1 MTGATEPPL
10 AGLEERRTTVR
21 GARVRYFVGGRGPS
35 LVLVHGLGGAASNW
49 VELAPALVRSYRV
62 LALDLPGHGG
72 SSPLPAAP
80 SLTPFAD
87 VAASVA
93 EREGLLPAAVV
104 GHSLGGLVGLRLAL
118 RRPDAVRGLLLAASA
133 GISSGT
139 RAREVAVTTL
149 VLARPARL
157 VAPFRRLVARLE
169 WLRYPVF
176 GFFEVSDPAAFP
188 AAAVEG
194 FLAGPALHT
203 DVLSAGRALVADDPR
218 IDLDRVRCPC
228 LVLVG
233 ARDRMV
239 PVVDATEYARR
250 LRAPLRI
257 VPDCGHLV
265 IGERPDACV
274 EAIAE
279 LLEGAIPPAPPAP
292 GA

>member
-1 MTGATEPPL
+1 VTGATEPSP
-10 AGLEERRTTVR
+10 AGLEERWATVR
-21 GARVRYFVGGRGPS
+21 GVRVRYFLGGRGPS

-49 VELAPALVRSYRV
+49 VELTPALTESYRV

-87 VAASVA
+87 VVAAVA
-93 EREGLLPAAVV
+93 DRETLLPAAVV
-104 GHSLGGLVGLRLAL
+104 GHSFGGLVGLRLAL
-118 RRPDAVRGLLLAASA
+118 RRPEAVRALLLASAA

-139 RAREVAVTTL
+139 RAREVAVTAL

-157 VAPFRRLVARLE
+157 VAPFRRLVAELE

-176 GFFEVSDPAAFP
+176 GFFVVSDPAALSP
-188 AAAVEG
+188 AAVDG

-203 DVLSAGRALVADDPR
+203 DVLSGGRALVADDPR

-228 LVLVG
+228 LVLAG

-239 PVVDATEYARR
+239 PVADAIEYARR

-279 LLEGAIPPAPPAP
+279 LLG
-292 GA
+292 

>member
-1 MTGATEPPL
+1 
-10 AGLEERRTTVR
+10 VR
-21 GARVRYFVGGRGPS
+21 GARVRYFVGGAGPS

-49 VELAPALVRSYRV
+49 IELVPALVRSYRV

-72 SSPLPAAP
+72 SSPLPAAQ
-80 SLTPFAD
+80 SLSPFAD
-87 VAASVA
+87 VVAAVA

-104 GHSLGGLVGLRLAL
+104 GHSLGGVVGLRLAL
-118 RRPDAVRGLLLAASA
+118 RHPDAVGALLLAASA

-149 VLARPARL
+149 VLARPARV
-157 VAPFRRLVARLE
+157 VAPFRRLAARHS
-169 WLRYPVF
+169 WLRYLVF
-176 GFFEVSDPAAFP
+176 GFFEVSDPAALP
-188 AAAVEG
+188 PAAVEG

-218 IDLDRVRCPC
+218 LDLGAVRCPC
-228 LVLVG
+228 LVLAG

-239 PVVDATEYARR
+239 PVEDAIEYARR

-274 EAIAE
+274 EAIEE
-279 LLEGAIPPAPPAP
+279 LLR
-292 GA
+292 

>member
-1 MTGATEPPL
+1 MTGATEPRL
-10 AGLEERRTTVR
+10 AGLEERWATVR
-21 GARVRYFVGGRGPS
+21 GVRIRYFVGGGGPS

-49 VELAPALVRSYRV
+49 VELTPTLARSYRV

-72 SSPLPAAP
+72 SSPLPTAP

-87 VAASVA
+87 VVRAVA
-93 EREGLLPAAVV
+93 EREALLPAAVV

-118 RRPDAVRGLLLAASA
+118 RHPDAVRGLVLAASA

-176 GFFEVSDPAAFP
+176 GFFEVSDPAALS
-188 AAAVEG
+188 AGAVEG

-218 IDLDRVRCPC
+218 VDLGAVRCPC
-228 LVLVG
+228 LVLAG

-239 PVVDATEYARR
+239 PVADAIEYARR

-265 IGERPDACV
+265 IAERPDACFD
-274 EAIAE
+274 AIAE
-279 LLEGAIPPAPPAP
+279 LLR
-292 GA
+292 

>member
-1 MTGATEPPL
+1 MTGATEPRL
-10 AGLEERRTTVR
+10 TGLEERWTTVR
-21 GARVRYFVGGRGPS
+21 GARVRYFAGGRGPS
-35 LVLVHGLGGAASNW
+35 LVLVHGLGGAAANW

-87 VAASVA
+87 AVAAVA

-104 GHSLGGLVGLRLAL
+104 GHSFGGLVALRLAL
-118 RRPDAVRGLLLAASA
+118 RRPDAVRALLLASSA

-139 RAREVAVTTL
+139 RAREAAVTTL

-157 VAPFRRLVARLE
+157 VVPFRRLVARVE

-176 GFFEVSDPAAFP
+176 GFFLVSDPAALS

-194 FLAGPALHT
+194 FLAPPALHA
-203 DVLSAGRALVADDPR
+203 DVLSAGRALVADDSR

-228 LVLVG
+228 LVLAG
-233 ARDRMV
+233 RRDHMV
-239 PVVDATEYARR
+239 PVADAIEYARR

-257 VPDCGHLV
+257 VPDCGHLL

-279 LLEGAIPPAPPAP
+279 LLR
-292 GA
+292 

>member
-1 MTGATEPPL
+1 MTGATEPSL
-10 AGLEERRTTVR
+10 TGLEERWATVR
-21 GARVRYFVGGRGPS
+21 GVRVRYFVGGSGPS

-49 VELAPALVRSYRV
+49 VELAPVLARSYRV
-62 LALDLPGHGG
+62 LVPDLPGHGG
-72 SSPLPAAP
+72 SSPLPASP
-80 SLTPFAD
+80 SLTPLAD
-87 VAASVA
+87 VVAAVA

-104 GHSLGGLVGLRLAL
+104 GHSLGGLVALRLAL
-118 RRPDAVRGLLLAASA
+118 RRPAAVRALLLASAA

-139 RAREVAVTTL
+139 RTREAAVTTL
-149 VLARPARL
+149 VFARPARL
-157 VAPFRRLVARLE
+157 IAPIRRLVARLE

-176 GFFEVSDPAAFP
+176 GFFLVSDPPALS

-194 FLAGPALHT
+194 FLAGPVLHT

-218 IDLDRVRCPC
+218 IDLGEVRCPC
-228 LVLVG
+228 LVLAG

-239 PVVDATEYARR
+239 PVGDAVEYARR

-279 LLEGAIPPAPPAP
+279 LLR
-292 GA
+292 

>member
-1 MTGATEPPL
+1 VTGATEPRL
-10 AGLEERRTTVR
+10 AGLEERWATVR
-21 GARVRYFVGGRGPS
+21 GVRIRYFVGGGGPS

-49 VELAPALVRSYRV
+49 VELTPTLARSYRV

-72 SSPLPAAP
+72 SSPLPTAP

-87 VAASVA
+87 VVRAVA
-93 EREGLLPAAVV
+93 EREALLPAAVV

-118 RRPDAVRGLLLAASA
+118 RHPDAVRGLVLAASA

-176 GFFEVSDPAAFP
+176 GFFEVSDPAALS
-188 AAAVEG
+188 AGAVEG

-218 IDLDRVRCPC
+218 VDLGAVRCPC
-228 LVLVG
+228 LVLAG

-239 PVVDATEYARR
+239 PVADAIEYARR

-265 IGERPDACV
+265 IAERPDACFD
-274 EAIAE
+274 AIAE
-279 LLEGAIPPAPPAP
+279 LLR
-292 GA
+292 

>member
-1 MTGATEPPL
+1 MTGATEPRL
-10 AGLEERRTTVR
+10 AGLEERWTTVR
-21 GARVRYFVGGRGPS
+21 GARIRYFVGGGGPS
-35 LVLVHGLGGAASNW
+35 LLLVHGLGGAASNW
-49 VELAPALVRSYRV
+49 VELAPALARSYRV

-87 VAASVA
+87 VLAAVA
-93 EREGLLPAAVV
+93 EREALLPVAVV

-118 RRPDAVRGLLLAASA
+118 RRPDAIRALVLAASA

-149 VLARPARL
+149 VLARPARF
-157 VAPFRRLVARLE
+157 VAPFRGLVARLSL
-169 WLRYPVF
+169 LRYPVF
-176 GFFEVSDPAAFP
+176 GFFEVSDAAALSP
-188 AAAVEG
+188 AAVEG

-218 IDLDRVRCPC
+218 VDLGAVRCPC
-228 LVLVG
+228 LVLAG

-239 PVVDATEYARR
+239 PVTDAIEYARR

-279 LLEGAIPPAPPAP
+279 LLG
-292 GA
+292 

>member
-1 MTGATEPPL
+1 
-10 AGLEERRTTVR
+10 VR
-21 GARVRYFVGGRGPS
+21 GTRIRYFVGGEGPS

-49 VELAPALVRSYRV
+49 VELTPALVRRYRV

-72 SSPLPAAP
+72 SAPLPAAE

-87 VAASVA
+87 VVVAVA
-93 EREGLLPAAVV
+93 EREALLPAGIV
-104 GHSLGGLVGLRLAL
+104 GHSLGGVVALRLAL
-118 RRPDAVRGLLLAASA
+118 RHPDAVEALLLAASA

-149 VLARPARL
+149 VLTRPARL
-157 VAPFRRLVARLE
+157 AAPFRRLIARHA
-169 WLRYPVF
+169 WLRYLVF
-176 GFFEVSDPAAFP
+176 GFFEVSDPAALSP
-188 AAAVEG
+188 AAVDG

-218 IDLDRVRCPC
+218 VDLGAVRCPC
-228 LVLVG
+228 LVLAG

-239 PVVDATEYARR
+239 PVEDAVEYARR

-274 EAIAE
+274 EAIDE
-279 LLEGAIPPAPPAP
+279 LLR
-292 GA
+292 

>member
-1 MTGATEPPL
+1 VTVATEPRL
-10 AGLEERRTTVR
+10 TGLEQRWTTVR
-21 GARVRYFVGGRGPS
+21 GTRIRYFVGGEGPS
-35 LVLVHGLGGAASNW
+35 LVLVHGLGGAAANW
-49 VELAPALVRSYRV
+49 VELVPALVGRYRV

-72 SSPLPAAP
+72 SSPLPAAE

-87 VAASVA
+87 VVAVVA
-93 EREGLLPAAVV
+93 EREAMLPAAVV

-118 RRPDAVRGLLLAASA
+118 RRPEAVRALLLAASA

-149 VLARPARL
+149 VLARPARV
-157 VAPFRRLVARLE
+157 VAPFRTLVARHA
-169 WLRYPVF
+169 WLRYLVF
-176 GFFEVSDPAAFP
+176 GFFVVSDPAALP
-188 AAAVEG
+188 PTAVEG

-203 DVLSAGRALVADDPR
+203 DVLGAGRALVADDPR
-218 IDLDRVRCPC
+218 IDLGAVRCPC
-228 LVLVG
+228 LVLAG

-239 PVVDATEYARR
+239 PVADAIEYARR

-274 EAIAE
+274 EAIEE
-279 LLEGAIPPAPPAP
+279 LLR
-292 GA
+292 

>member
-1 MTGATEPPL
+1 MTGATEPRL
-10 AGLEERRTTVR
+10 AGLEERWATVR
-21 GARVRYFVGGRGPS
+21 GARIRYFVGGDGPS
-35 LVLVHGLGGAASNW
+35 LALVHGLGGAASNW
-49 VELAPALVRSYRV
+49 VELVPALARSYRV

-72 SSPLPAAP
+72 SSPLPTAP

-87 VAASVA
+87 VVRAVA
-93 EREGLLPAAVV
+93 EREALLPAAVV

-118 RRPDAVRGLLLAASA
+118 RHPDAVRGLVLAASA

-176 GFFEVSDPAAFP
+176 GFFEVSDPAALS
-188 AAAVEG
+188 AGAVEG

-218 IDLDRVRCPC
+218 VDLGAVRCPC
-228 LVLVG
+228 LVLAG

-239 PVVDATEYARR
+239 PVADAIEYARR

-265 IGERPDACV
+265 IAERPDACFD
-274 EAIAE
+274 AIAE
-279 LLEGAIPPAPPAP
+279 LLR
-292 GA
+292 

>member
-1 MTGATEPPL
+1 M
-10 AGLEERRTTVR
+10 GLEERWKTVR
-21 GARVRYFVGGRGPS
+21 GARIRYFVGGDGPS

-49 VELAPALVRSYRV
+49 VELAPALARSYRV

-87 VAASVA
+87 VVAAVA
-93 EREGLLPAAVV
+93 GREALLPAGVV
-104 GHSLGGLVGLRLAL
+104 GHSFGGLVGLRLAL
-118 RRPDAVRGLLLAASA
+118 RHLGAVRALVLAAAA

-139 RAREVAVTTL
+139 RAREVALTTL

-157 VAPFRRLVARLE
+157 VAPFRRLVARVE

-176 GFFEVSDPAAFP
+176 GSFLVSDPAALS

-194 FLAGPALHT
+194 FLSGPARHT

-218 IDLDRVRCPC
+218 IDLGEVRCPC
-228 LVLVG
+228 LVLAG

-239 PVVDATEYARR
+239 PVEDAIEYARR

-257 VPDCGHLV
+257 VSDCGHLV

-279 LLEGAIPPAPPAP
+279 LLR
-292 GA
+292 

>member
-1 MTGATEPPL
+1 MSISTPW
-10 AGLEERRTTVR
+10 TTVR
-21 GARVRYFVGGRGPS
+21 GARIRYFVGGDGPS

-49 VELAPALVRSYRV
+49 VELAPALTRSHHV

-72 SSPLPAAP
+72 SSPLPAAT

-87 VAASVA
+87 VVAAVA
-93 EREGLLPAAVV
+93 EREALLPAAVV

-118 RRPDAVRGLLLAASA
+118 RRPDAVRALLLAASG

-176 GFFEVSDPAAFP
+176 GFLEVSDPP
-188 AAAVEG
+188 ALSPDVVEG

-218 IDLDRVRCPC
+218 LDLGAVRCPC
-228 LVLVG
+228 LVLAG

-239 PVVDATEYARR
+239 PVEDAIEYARR

-265 IGERPDACV
+265 IGERPDACL
-274 EAIAE
+274 EAIE
-279 LLEGAIPPAPPAP
+279 RFVSPRPAPPAP

>member
-1 MTGATEPPL
+1 M
-10 AGLEERRTTVR
+10 R

-49 VELAPALVRSYRV
+49 VELAPALVGSYRV

-87 VAASVA
+87 VVAAVA
-93 EREGLLPAAVV
+93 EREGLFPAAVV
-104 GHSLGGLVGLRLAL
+104 GHSFGGLVALRLAL
-118 RRPDAVRGLLLAASA
+118 RRPGAVRALLLASAA
-133 GISSGT
+133 GISSGA
-139 RAREVAVTTL
+139 RAREAAVTTL
-149 VLARPARL
+149 VLARPARF
-157 VAPFRRLVARLE
+157 VVPFRRLVARIE

-176 GFFEVSDPAAFP
+176 GFFLVSDPAALP

-194 FLAGPALHT
+194 FLDGPALHT

-218 IDLDRVRCPC
+218 IDLGRVRCPC
-228 LVLVG
+228 LVLTG

-239 PVVDATEYARR
+239 PVADAVEYARR
-250 LRAPLRI
+250 LRAPLRV

-279 LLEGAIPPAPPAP
+279 LLR
-292 GA
+292 